1 MENNFSILL
10 QDDFLD
16 MLMDTQR
23 EVERLGLKCV
33 SNLFILKSLI
43 YAKESNIKDVLNYA
57 GVSWKKIETSME
69 KQVRKYIQ
77 NEKNTKYA
85 SFGKEDEYGEFAVYC
100 DTKSVETLE
109 NAVNYLLD
117 SYEVGEV
124 EFILAMFDNY
134 DIYIESFFRGINID
148 TRLIEGYYRSL
159 EATLRTT
166 NSDYEEDDDYDYD
179 YDEED
184 YDEDDEDEDFY
195 DEIEELDEEEYL
207 AMIEELEYDN
217 EKVVYKNRKVKAMMI
232 CLFYEDEDQEE
243 DEK

>member
-134 DIYIESFFRGINID
+134 DIYVESFFRGINID

-179 YDEED
+179 YDEEED

-195 DEIEELDEEEYL
+195 DEIDELDEEEYL

-232 CLFYEDEDQEE
+232 CLFYEDEE

>member
-1 MENNFSILL
+1 
-10 QDDFLD
+10 
-16 MLMDTQR
+16 MDTQR

-109 NAVNYLLD
+109 NAANYLLD

-134 DIYIESFFRGINID
+134 DIYIEGFFRGINID

-179 YDEED
+179 YDEEED
-184 YDEDDEDEDFY
+184 CDEDDEDEDFY
-195 DEIEELDEEEYL
+195 DEIDELDEEEYL

-243 DEK
+243 DEE